1 MPLHRA
7 VATCVA
13 RMSASEEWR
22 YGLTPDE
29 AHAIAQLAERLGVAS
44 GWSPARAVDALV
56 AALKTTDWRVL

>member
-1 MPLHRA
+1 
-7 VATCVA
+7 
-13 RMSASEEWR
+13 MSASEEWR